1 MRRGKKLK
9 VRLLVVVIV
18 VGFLVLFSSV
28 FCNYKLYNIC
38 NDKNE
43 IHSKYD
49 IYKNRKIFFLND
61 VINISKDIVE
71 ENKYQV
77 IVANGENIVYSDIIP
92 IQINLDSSIDWKNV
106 AIVINDCE
114 YKIDN
119 NSSKIEYYIDGEGK
133 KELNILIYND
143 KTEVNKIEKI
153 IYYVRPYRKQ
163 FLDEK
168 SGNGTIVHYL
178 NGTWEKYEKTSD
190 LLIKLGIKNIRTTF
204 SWNEIEYSSGKYD
217 YDYYDKW
224 IKKINENGIN
234 IIASFNRTSKYAGN
248 DNIINNMEEINHFQ
262 VFAKNVINRY
272 PFIKDYQLINEPN
285 LNGYD
290 NEDAIKWYASNLN
303 TFYKNN
309 IDKNI
314 GFGAIATPETTNE
327 TASKYFFNEVLKQIE
342 NINIY
347 SMNVYDGYNRNLQN
361 EKFKR
366 ILSENKEILDKFG
379 GFYYLYISEYG
390 IHSTKDYVTEEEQ
403 AAKLVQQSSILDS
416 YNPKKKIQ
424 YNFWNVGSNEYD
436 SENNFGLITNDYLPK
451 KSYYSMKNYYE
462 NTNGSEYIGYIELA
476 ENIEAYVY
484 DKDGKPEIITWAIYK
499 NNPVELNYDG
509 FTAKDLYGKDIQPD
523 ENGKLTITISP
534 VYLYDV
540 DYNYFYRAISN
551 VATSKY
557 DEFKEKFA
565 TEISQISGFEEKINQ
580 RQNYSQSVA
589 NTQKLMQNTAITAM
603 KSHYELGDIILKS
616 YEEGQLKA
624 ESVKISSMLD
634 MINDIGNSY
643 EDLVTVSVNNTINS
657 VMKTL
662 DEANVDSSEL
672 TTTEQKIDETENL
685 INTNTDVEIIYP
697 TKILQ
702 FSKDCYEKADYI
714 NSLEEQNDIKAGLII
729 SNKLHAQLLA
739 DWANK
744 FASIQINNN
753 INEYITKNPVTIEY
767 SETNITNKSVKA
779 TIKTNAE
786 IQITNNSNSKEYVFD
801 QNGSFTFEYTIKGQA
816 KQITAKVTNI
826 DKTSP
831 IINGVVDGKL
841 YTSKITPT
849 ITDENLDTI
858 KLILN
863 GEEVKNFKS
872 GTTLTEEGFYTLTA
886 TDKAGNKTQIS
897 FQIMESNN
905 QNYIVQENII
915 KNISE
920 QTKKSDFNN
929 KLKLGLTYKITR
941 NDEEINETDNIATG
955 DILTTSAGDKYT
967 LIVTGD
973 LNKDG
978 KLNLKDLVKMRK
990 YFLDGNNLDENEM
1003 LAADCNFDGK
1013 INLKDLVKMRLML
1026 LNQDATK

>member
-1 MRRGKKLK
+1 MWIFPSIIWIIFQKKNI
-9 VRLLVVVIV
+9 IV
-18 VGFLVLFSSV
+18 GNGTEINKIHSLIDLYNAVEDEIIYSLNLENKEIFYSNPFEIVLNIKNFDDKD
-28 FCNYKLYNIC
+28 NYKIDVCVNGEKQIE
-38 NDKNE
+38 NREIKQNE
-43 IHSKYD
+43 IISVMVD
-49 IYKNRKIFFLND
+49 DEGINNININIYKND
-61 VINISKDIVE
+61 ISK
-71 ENKYQV
+71 
-77 IVANGENIVYSDIIP
+77 ANIER
-92 IQINLDSSIDWKNV
+92 
-106 AIVINDCE
+106 AI
-114 YKIDN
+114 
-119 NSSKIEYYIDGEGK
+119 YYIK
-133 KELNILIYND
+133 
-143 KTEVNKIEKI
+143 
-153 IYYVRPYRKQ
+153 PYARQ
-163 FLDEK
+163 FLDEISTVGIATHFGLNSSNRDDFDK
-168 SGNGTIVHYL
+168 SYKLLTSLGTF
-178 NGTWEKYEKTSD
+178 W
-190 LLIKLGIKNIRTTF
+190 IRD
-204 SWNEIEYSSGKYD
+204 SIRW
-217 YDYYDKW
+217 DKVQ
-224 IKKINENGIN
+224 KENGEYNFDNVNDWIMKIKENNIN
-234 IIASFNRTSKYAGN
+234 ILAILAGGNQKQLGSDYQISSELELAEYKNYVEEVSK
-248 DNIINNMEEINHFQ
+248 Q
-262 VFAKNVINRY
+262 Y
-272 PFIKDYQLINEPN
+272 PFIKFYEIWNEPN
-285 LNGYD
+285 SSNS
-290 NEDAIKWYASNLN
+290 NELYQKWYSKMVEESKKVLKDRNLIAGAVIVRYKKEIESVKWLKGINTYNFTDIYSYHPYASNNDLK
-303 TFYKNN
+303 YINN
-309 IDKNI
+309 LFKSGI
-314 GFGAIATPETTNE
+314 NE
-327 TASKYFFNEVLKQIE
+327 
-342 NINIY
+342 
-347 SMNVYDGYNRNLQN
+347 
-361 EKFKR
+361 
-366 ILSENKEILDKFG
+366 FG
-379 GFYYLYISEYG
+379 GFSLISATEYG
-390 IHSTKDYVTEEEQ
+390 KKTSDENDCSAGVI
-403 AAKLVQQSSILDS
+403 QQNIINQQYNVSPSILYQLRTNNINNNYD
-416 YNPKKKIQ
+416 YGLLNYDYTPK
-424 YNFWNVGSNEYD
+424 
-436 SENNFGLITNDYLPK
+436 PA
-451 KSYYSMKNYYE
+451 YYAMKNYYE
-462 NTNGSEYIGYIELA
+462 NTNGAEYIGTVNIA
-476 ENIEAYVY
+476 EGLEAHVY
-484 DKDGKPEIITWAIYK
+484 DKDGKPVIITWSENSTNNIQIDYK
-499 NNPVELNYDG
+499 D

-523 ENGKLTITISP
+523 ENGKLTITTSP

-540 DYNYFYRAISN
+540 DYNYFYKAISN

-557 DEFKEKFA
+557 DEFKEKFT

-580 RQNYSQSVA
+580 RQNYIQSVA

-603 KSHYELGDIILKS
+603 KSHYELGDIILKA
-616 YEEGQLKA
+616 YEEGKLKA
-624 ESVKISSMLD
+624 EPVKISSMLD

-672 TTTEQKIDETENL
+672 TTTKQKIDETENL

-729 SNKLHAQLLA
+729 SNNLHAQLLA

-753 INEYITKNPVTIEY
+753 INDYIAQNPVTIEY
-767 SETNITNKSVKA
+767 SETNITNKSIKA

-841 YTSKITPT
+841 YTSKITLT

-872 GTTLTEEGFYTLTA
+872 VTTLTEEGFYTLTA
-886 TDKAGNKTQIS
+886 IDKAGNKTQIS
-897 FQIMESNN
+897 FQIMENNN
-905 QNYIVQENII
+905 QNYIIQDNII

-920 QTKKSDFNN
+920 QTKKSDFDN
-929 KLKLGLTYKITR
+929 KLKLELTYKITR

-955 DILTTSAGDKYT
+955 DVLTTSAGDKYT

>member
-1 MRRGKKLK
+1 MNKKILN
-9 VRLLVVVIV
+9 LTLVVIIIISIFKIISSKIIYRENIQEQKYFSNIDNSVYIDISNINDIV
-18 VGFLVLFSSV
+18 YNEKLNVKFFLNVSKD
-28 FCNYKLYNIC
+28 YKITYKINELDYVEYIEKTEEYNT
-38 NDKNE
+38 DLLLDEGKNE
-43 IHSKYD
+43 IEID
-49 IYKNRKIFFLND
+49 IYQDEYNILN
-61 VINISKDIVE
+61 
-71 ENKYQV
+71 YT
-77 IVANGENIVYSDIIP
+77 
-92 IQINLDSSIDWKNV
+92 KNV
-106 AIVINDCE
+106 YFVKKIN
-114 YKIDN
+114 
-119 NSSKIEYYIDGEGK
+119 
-133 KELNILIYND
+133 
-143 KTEVNKIEKI
+143 
-153 IYYVRPYRKQ
+153 KQ
-163 FLDEK
+163 FLDELNH
-168 SGNGTIVHYL
+168 NGIIVHLDLKDYDKEKEYNLLTNLGITDIRTNIRWSGIGGYNRNEFNYDIYDARSDKLRSKFRFLIILDAPTNYFSNNRFISNEVEKEKYL
-178 NGTWEKYEKTSD
+178 NYAKQTINKY
-190 LLIKLGIKNIRTTF
+190 
-204 SWNEIEYSSGKYD
+204 
-217 YDYYDKW
+217 
-224 IKKINENGIN
+224 
-234 IIASFNRTSKYAGN
+234 
-248 DNIINNMEEINHFQ
+248 
-262 VFAKNVINRY
+262 KNVANFEIM
-272 PFIKDYQLINEPN
+272 NEPN
-285 LNGYD
+285 LIYKNESEYEYYINVLNSAINDNDFKKIISGGTVYTTSKEFLDKLLKNQNSGILANAVHLYD
-290 NEDAIKWYASNLN
+290 YEKNKTKLNSFYKEGLN
-303 TFYKNN
+303 TY
-309 IDKNI
+309 
-314 GFGAIATPETTNE
+314 
-327 TASKYFFNEVLKQIE
+327 
-342 NINIY
+342 
-347 SMNVYDGYNRNLQN
+347 
-361 EKFKR
+361 
-366 ILSENKEILDKFG
+366 KEILNNNG
-379 GFYYLYISEYG
+379 GFGKI
-390 IHSTKDYVTEEEQ
+390 IVTETGIQESSDETKQ
-403 AAKLVQQSSILDS
+403 AKYLVQQQALLD
-416 YNPKKKIQ
+416 YFGYKERYI
-424 YNFWNVGSNEYD
+424 YNFRNTSNEKNSNVFGIVTYD
-436 SENNFGLITNDYLPK
+436 YTPK
-451 KSYYSMKNYYE
+451 PAYYAMKNYYE
-462 NTNGSEYIGYIELA
+462 NTNGAEYIGTV
-476 ENIEAYVY
+476 NISDGLESHVY
-484 DKDGKPEIITWAIYK
+484 DKDGKPVIITWSENSTNNIQIDYK
-499 NNPVELNYDG
+499 D
-509 FTAKDLYGKDIQPD
+509 FTAKDLNGKDIQPD
-523 ENGKLTITISP
+523 ENGKLTITASP

-540 DYNYFYRAISN
+540 DYNYFYKAISN

-557 DEFKEKFA
+557 DEFKEKFV

-580 RQNYSQSVA
+580 RQNYIQSVA

-603 KSHYELGDIILKS
+603 KSHYELGDIILKA

-624 ESVKISSMLD
+624 EPVKISSMLD

-662 DEANVDSSEL
+662 DEANVDLSEL
-672 TTTEQKIDETENL
+672 TTTKQKIDETENL

-729 SNKLHAQLLA
+729 SNNLHAQLLA

-753 INEYITKNPVTIEY
+753 INEYIAQNPVTIEY

-831 IINGVVDGKL
+831 IINGVIDGKL

-886 TDKAGNKTQIS
+886 TDKAGNKTQIL
-897 FQIMESNN
+897 FQIMESNS

-920 QTKKSDFNN
+920 QTIKSDFDN
-929 KLKLGLTYKITR
+929 KLKLEITYKIAR
-941 NDEEINETDNIATG
+941 NEKEISNTDSIATG

-967 LIVTGD
+967 IIVTGD
-973 LNKDG
+973 MNKDG

-990 YFLDGNNLDENEM
+990 YLLDGNNLDENEM
-1003 LAADCNFDGK
+1003 LSADCNFDGK

>member
-1 MRRGKKLK
+1 MKKVML
-9 VRLLVVVIV
+9 RLSIIVILITFFIWFIPIIV
-18 VGFLVLFSSV
+18 INSKRQYIIE
-28 FCNYKLYNIC
+28 NYDINHMYNLSNLYNVLKANTTIEL
-38 NDKNE
+38 D
-43 IHSKYD
+43 
-49 IYKNRKIFFLND
+49 
-61 VINISKDIVE
+61 VE
-71 ENKYQV
+71 ENV
-77 IVANGENIVYSDIIP
+77 
-92 IQINLDSSIDWKNV
+92 
-106 AIVINDCE
+106 
-114 YKIDN
+114 
-119 NSSKIEYYIDGEGK
+119 
-133 KELNILIYND
+133 IYNGIC
-143 KTEVNKIEKI
+143 KVSVSTINFSNNKNSIKIFVDNVTLNDEEIEKI
-153 IYYVRPYRKQ
+153 KKLGYMEFSNEGKHEIKVQILQDTDIVSEDTKIVYYIKKYKKQ
-163 FLDEK
+163 FLDELSNK
-168 SGNGTIVHYL
+168 GTIVHYL
-178 NGTWEKYEKTSD
+178 NGSWEKYEKTAD
-190 LLIKLGIKNIRTTF
+190 LLINCGIKNIRTTF
-204 SWNEIEYSSGKYD
+204 SWKDIEIDNDIFKFN
-217 YDYYDKW
+217 YYDKW
-224 IKKINENGIN
+224 IQKLTDNGVN
-234 IIASFNRTSKYAGN
+234 IIACFNRIEKYSGT
-248 DNIINNMEEINHFQ
+248 DGIINTEEEKNEFLK
-262 VFAKNVINRY
+262 FAKEVIKRY
-272 PFIKDYQLINEPN
+272 PQIKNYEFVNEPN
-285 LNGYD
+285 LKKYITDDDLKWYSTVLKELSEVKGVNIISGGTNTPNEDSEQGLKSSTFLKKLFD
-290 NEDAIKWYASNLN
+290 NEVYQYCYNYAYHPYDS
-303 TFYKNN
+303 YNN
-309 IDKNI
+309 IMQNSRLYMKL
-314 GFGAIATPETTNE
+314 NE
-327 TASKYFFNEVLKQIE
+327 HKMIFEDI
-342 NINIY
+342 
-347 SMNVYDGYNRNLQN
+347 
-361 EKFKR
+361 
-366 ILSENKEILDKFG
+366 G
-379 GFYYLYISEYG
+379 GFIKQYITEYG
-390 IHSTKDYVTEEEQ
+390 IHITDLEVQ
-403 AAKLVQQSSILDS
+403 ASKIIQQAIILDE
-416 YNPKKKIQ
+416 YQVKYAIQ
-424 YNFWNVGSNEYD
+424 YNFWNTGDNL
-436 SENNFGLITNDYLPK
+436 NNVQNNYGLINYDYTPK
-451 KSYYSMKNYYE
+451 PSYYAMKNYYE
-462 NTNGSEYIGYIELA
+462 NTNGAEYIGTVNIA
-476 ENIEAYVY
+476 EGLEGHVY
-484 DKDGKPEIITWAIYK
+484 DKGGNPIIITWSENSTNNIQIDYK
-499 NNPVELNYDG
+499 G

-523 ENGKLTITISP
+523 ENGKLTITTSP

-540 DYNYFYRAISN
+540 DYNYFYKAISN

-557 DEFKEKFA
+557 DEFKEKFVK
-565 TEISQISGFEEKINQ
+565 EISQISGFEEKINQ

-603 KSHYELGDIILKS
+603 KSHYELGDIILKA

-624 ESVKISSMLD
+624 EPVKISSMLD

-672 TTTEQKIDETENL
+672 TITKQKIEETENL

-729 SNKLHAQLLA
+729 SNNLHAQLLA

-753 INEYITKNPVTIEY
+753 INEYIAQNPVTIEY

-826 DKTSP
+826 DKTLP
-831 IINGVVDGKL
+831 IINGVIDGKL

-849 ITDENLDTI
+849 ITDENIDTI

-872 GTTLTEEGFYTLTA
+872 VTTLIEEGFYTLTA
-886 TDKAGNKTQIS
+886 IDKAGNKTQIS
-897 FQIMESNN
+897 FQIMENNN
-905 QNYIVQENII
+905 QNYIIQDNII

-920 QTKKSDFNN
+920 QTIKSDFDN
-929 KLKLGLTYKITR
+929 KLKLGITYKITR
-941 NDEEINETDNIATG
+941 NEKEITSTDNIATG

-990 YFLDGNNLDENEM
+990 YFLDGNNLGENEI
-1003 LAADCNFDGK
+1003 LAANCNFDGK

>member
-1 MRRGKKLK
+1 MIEK
-9 VRLLVVVIV
+9 
-18 VGFLVLFSSV
+18 
-28 FCNYKLYNIC
+28 NNIR
-38 NDKNE
+38 K
-43 IHSKYD
+43 
-49 IYKNRKIFFLND
+49 KIFFYLFIILIIVMIPNIMVKIIKNKVNRYSYYLKENKELLDQLENKKFYTIGDLIYSINSLNSEKKVVD
-61 VINISKDIVE
+61 NLDEFEDIVYEKQVNVIIDANHMDDNSQINIKVNDEECLNNILEDTNDIQLQLLEGMNNIEISIFENNELYYYKERKIYYIKKYIKQFAEKSSNFGITVQYINGTRE
-71 ENKYQV
+71 KYENSNKQLKELGAMNIKGEICLADYSNENKNYDW
-77 IVANGENIVYSDIIP
+77 IKDLKDNSNFNIILLLN
-92 IQINLDSSIDWKNV
+92 INPLKIDSQNTI
-106 AIVINDCE
+106 
-114 YKIDN
+114 YKIEDF
-119 NSSKIEYYIDGEGK
+119 
-133 KELNILIYND
+133 
-143 KTEVNKIEKI
+143 VNKIYTNLNINKI
-153 IYYVRPYRKQ
+153 ELLNEVNFRYKTDDEINWYKNCMNYMIKRYKNLHFWPSTNANSYNDSRKITSVE
-163 FLDEK
+163 FYNKYNNLDEK
-168 SGNGTIVHYL
+168 NIIENYNIHPYSFKSENEL
-178 NGTWEKYEKTSD
+178 LEKILEH
-190 LLIKLGIKNIRTTF
+190 
-204 SWNEIEYSSGKYD
+204 
-217 YDYYDKW
+217 
-224 IKKINENGIN
+224 KKIINENG
-234 IIASFNRTSKYAGN
+234 G
-248 DNIINNMEEINHFQ
+248 
-262 VFAKNVINRY
+262 
-272 PFIKDYQLINEPN
+272 FIN
-285 LNGYD
+285 LN
-290 NEDAIKWYASNLN
+290 
-303 TFYKNN
+303 
-309 IDKNI
+309 
-314 GFGAIATPETTNE
+314 
-327 TASKYFFNEVLKQIE
+327 V
-342 NINIY
+342 
-347 SMNVYDGYNRNLQN
+347 
-361 EKFKR
+361 
-366 ILSENKEILDKFG
+366 
-379 GFYYLYISEYG
+379 SEYG
-390 IHSTKDYVTEEEQ
+390 ITTYLKNENEQ
-403 AAKLVQQSSILDS
+403 AQILVKQSILLEQDVK
-416 YNPKKKIQ
+416 YKII
-424 YNFWNVGSNEYD
+424 YD
-436 SENNFGLITNDYLPK
+436 LWSTDREGGTENYGILDNDYIPR
-451 KSYYSMKNYYE
+451 KSFYSMQNFFE
-462 NTNGSEYIGYIELA
+462 NTNGAEYIGTVNIA
-476 ENIEAYVY
+476 EGLEGHIY
-484 DKDGKPEIITWAIYK
+484 DKDGKPIIITWSENSTNNIQIDYK
-499 NNPVELNYDG
+499 D

-523 ENGKLTITISP
+523 ENGKLTITASP

-540 DYNYFYRAISN
+540 DYNYFYKAISN

-565 TEISQISGFEEKINQ
+565 TEILQISGFEEKINQ
-580 RQNYSQSVA
+580 RQNYIQSVA
-589 NTQKLMQNTAITAM
+589 NTQKLMQSTAITAM
-603 KSHYELGDIILKS
+603 KSHYELGDIILKE
-616 YEEGQLKA
+616 YEEGQLKV
-624 ESVKISSMLD
+624 EPVKISSMLD

-672 TTTEQKIDETENL
+672 TTTKQKIDETENL

-729 SNKLHAQLLA
+729 SNNLHAQLLA

-753 INEYITKNPVTIEY
+753 INEYIAQNPVTIEY

-831 IINGVVDGKL
+831 IINGVIDGKL
-841 YTSKITPT
+841 YTIKITPT

-872 GTTLTEEGFYTLTA
+872 VTTLTEEGFYTLTA
-886 TDKAGNKTQIS
+886 IDKAGNKTQIS
-897 FQIMESNN
+897 FQIMKNNN
-905 QNYIVQENII
+905 QNYIIQDNII

-920 QTKKSDFNN
+920 QTKKADFDN
-929 KLKLGLTYKITR
+929 KLKLGITYKIAR
-941 NDEEINETDNIATG
+941 NEKEISNTDSIATG

-1003 LAADCNFDGK
+1003 LAANCNFDGK

>member
-1 MRRGKKLK
+1 MNFYFIKISTENHTVLLDSGTSRSGRIKNLSELYATLK
-9 VRLLVVVIV
+9 EDLIYSISIDNNIIYENH
-18 VGFLVLFSSV
+18 VLMNITIINYNSKS
-28 FCNYKLYNIC
+28 NYKLEVKINNKQNIEQKLQKYNKINVNIDNESKNNLEIC
-38 NDKNE
+38 LYKDNDEMVKVEKEIYCIEPYKTQFLEELENE
-43 IHSKYD
+43 GTVMHIRDGTRENYETS
-49 IYKNRKIFFLND
+49 INMYKNI
-61 VINISKDIVE
+61 
-71 ENKYQV
+71 
-77 IVANGENIVYSDIIP
+77 G
-92 IQINLDSSIDWKNV
+92 
-106 AIVINDCE
+106 
-114 YKIDN
+114 
-119 NSSKIEYYIDGEGK
+119 GK
-133 KELNILIYND
+133 
-143 KTEVNKIEKI
+143 
-153 IYYVRPYRKQ
+153 YVREDFQ
-163 FLDEK
+163 LLDK
-168 SGNGTIVHYL
+168 YL
-178 NGTWEKYEKTSD
+178 LNKDSD
-190 LLIKLGIKNIRTTF
+190 YAT
-204 SWNEIEYSSGKYD
+204 
-217 YDYYDKW
+217 YDKW
-224 IKKINENGIN
+224 INTINENNMKVILIMNGSDKSFAGEDGKIN
-234 IIASFNRTSKYAGN
+234 SEIEVEKFVEIAENIAKRYNFITKY
-248 DNIINNMEEINHFQ
+248 EI
-262 VFAKNVINRY
+262 
-272 PFIKDYQLINEPN
+272 INEPN
-285 LNGYD
+285 TGNAYSSEEDLMYYSKLMKSLNEKLKKINPNIEISTGGNTTLEDITKKTITSEKFIELVDSFSKGKQNVFAYHPYD
-290 NEDAIKWYASNLN
+290 NENKILQNQ
-303 TFYKNN
+303 TFYKKL
-309 IDKNI
+309 ISHKN
-314 GFGAIATPETTNE
+314 
-327 TASKYFFNEVLKQIE
+327 L
-342 NINIY
+342 INK
-347 SMNVYDGYNRNLQN
+347 L
-361 EKFKR
+361 
-366 ILSENKEILDKFG
+366 G
-379 GFYYLYISEYG
+379 GFDKRYITEYG
-390 IHSTKDYVTEEEQ
+390 VSSSTSYNITEELQ
-403 AAKLVQQSSILDS
+403 AQKLVQQNCILD
-416 YNPKKKIQ
+416 NDGIDLKIS
-424 YNFWNVGSNEYD
+424 YNFWNTSTDRYYSIRNY
-436 SENNFGLITNDYLPK
+436 GLVNNDYTPK
-451 KSYYSMKNYYE
+451 LAYYSMKNYYE
-462 NTNGSEYIGYIELA
+462 NTNGAEYIGTVNIA
-476 ENIEAYVY
+476 EGLEAHVY
-484 DKDGKPEIITWAIYK
+484 DKDGKPVIITWSENSTNNIQIDYK
-499 NNPVELNYDG
+499 D

-523 ENGKLTITISP
+523 ENGKLTITTSP

-540 DYNYFYRAISN
+540 DYNYFYKAISN
-551 VATSKY
+551 VAISKY

-565 TEISQISGFEEKINQ
+565 TEISQISDFVEKINQ

-603 KSHYELGDIILKS
+603 KSHYELGDIILKA

-672 TTTEQKIDETENL
+672 TTTKQKIDETENL

-729 SNKLHAQLLA
+729 SNNLHAQLLA
-739 DWANK
+739 NWANK

-753 INEYITKNPVTIEY
+753 INDYIAQNPVTIEY

-886 TDKAGNKTQIS
+886 IDKAGDKTQIS
-897 FQIMESNN
+897 FQIMENNN
-905 QNYIVQENII
+905 QNYIIQDNII

-920 QTKKSDFNN
+920 QTKKSDFDN
-929 KLKLGLTYKITR
+929 KLKLEITYKIAR
-941 NDEEINETDNIATG
+941 NDEEINEKDNIATG
-955 DILTTSAGDKYT
+955 DVLTTSAGDKYT

-990 YFLDGNNLDENEM
+990 YFLDGNNLDENEI
-1003 LAADCNFDGK
+1003 LAANCNFDGK
-1013 INLKDLVKMRLML
+1013 INLKDLVKMRLII
-1026 LNQDATK
+1026 LNKESEN

>member
-1 MRRGKKLK
+1 MKKAIIFIFCIIN
-9 VRLLVVVIV
+9 VIW
-18 VGFLVLFSSV
+18 
-28 FCNYKLYNIC
+28 
-38 NDKNE
+38 
-43 IHSKYD
+43 
-49 IYKNRKIFFLND
+49 
-61 VINISKDIVE
+61 VIPTI
-71 ENKYQV
+71 
-77 IVANGENIVYSDIIP
+77 IVYSLNKSDNIFFNNSEVYSGITN
-92 IQINLDSSIDWKNV
+92 IFELYKITSEGIVYSISFKDEVVYTQNINIDMKIENYKKDSKYKLKIYINNEFLKEESLIAKNNIAINLKQEGEQKLKIYIYKDEEEVGNTEKN
-106 AIVINDCE
+106 
-114 YKIDN
+114 
-119 NSSKIEYYIDGEGK
+119 
-133 KELNILIYND
+133 
-143 KTEVNKIEKI
+143 
-153 IYYVRPYRKQ
+153 IYYVKKYEKQ
-163 FLDEK
+163 FLDELSINGVSTHFGHTTYIDDINQSIDLIKALGVKCIRDDIRWEIINK
-168 SGNGTIVHYL
+168 SGYASLDKWLQVLNDNNIKIIGILGFPDKESLGTDYRVSDEKEL
-178 NGTWEKYEKTSD
+178 KKYEEYV
-190 LLIKLGIKNIRTTF
+190 KNIFERYDYVYKYEI
-204 SWNEIEYSSGKYD
+204 WNEPNINWKSDNDLYWYSRMVKST
-217 YDYYDKW
+217 
-224 IKKINENGIN
+224 NE
-234 IIASFNRTSKYAGN
+234 
-248 DNIINNMEEINHFQ
+248 IINNDKSKIIVGGLMTPEKDTSSSITAQTFFQ
-262 VFAKNVINRY
+262 KIFNNRADKY
-272 PFIKDYQLINEPN
+272 SEYISYHQYDSSYTRKYMKKMYQSIQELINNYGGFMKTGITE
-285 LNGYD
+285 NGLKTEIGSKTQLHRSD
-290 NEDAIKWYASNLN
+290 EIIKQM
-303 TFYKNN
+303 
-309 IDKNI
+309 IVEKNI
-314 GFGAIATPETTNE
+314 
-327 TASKYFFNEVLKQIE
+327 
-342 NINIY
+342 
-347 SMNVYDGYNRNLQN
+347 
-361 EKFKR
+361 
-366 ILSENKEILDKFG
+366 
-379 GFYYLYISEYG
+379 
-390 IHSTKDYVTEEEQ
+390 
-403 AAKLVQQSSILDS
+403 SSIYIYYCLRDIKVES
-416 YNPKKKIQ
+416 SSLNYGLLNYDYTPK
-424 YNFWNVGSNEYD
+424 
-436 SENNFGLITNDYLPK
+436 P
-451 KSYYSMKNYYE
+451 SYYAMKNYYE
-462 NTNGSEYIGYIELA
+462 NTNGAEYIGTVNISDEL
-476 ENIEAYVY
+476 EAHVY
-484 DKDGKPEIITWAIYK
+484 DKDGKPVIITWSENSTNNIQIDYK
-499 NNPVELNYDG
+499 D

-523 ENGKLTITISP
+523 ENGKLTITTSP

-540 DYNYFYRAISN
+540 DYNYFYKAISN

-603 KSHYELGDIILKS
+603 KSHYELGDIILKA
-616 YEEGQLKA
+616 YEEGKLKA

-672 TTTEQKIDETENL
+672 TITKQKIDETENL

-729 SNKLHAQLLA
+729 SNNLHAQLLA

-753 INEYITKNPVTIEY
+753 INEYIAQNPVTIEY

-786 IQITNNSNSKEYVFD
+786 IQITNNSNSKEYVFE

-831 IINGVVDGKL
+831 IINGVIDGKL

-849 ITDENLDTI
+849 ITDENIDTI

-872 GTTLTEEGFYTLTA
+872 GTTLTEEGFYTLTVI
-886 TDKAGNKTQIS
+886 DKAGNKTQIS
-897 FQIMESNN
+897 FQIMENNN
-905 QNYIVQENII
+905 QNYIIQDNII

-920 QTKKSDFNN
+920 QTIKSDFDN
-929 KLKLGLTYKITR
+929 KLKLGITYKIAR
-941 NDEEINETDNIATG
+941 NDEEINEKDNIATG
-955 DILTTSAGDKYT
+955 DVLTTSAGDKYT

-978 KLNLKDLVKMRK
+978 KLDLKDLVKMRK

-1003 LAADCNFDGK
+1003 LAANCNFDGK